1 MQGLLHPQFTSL
13 EIQGGGELG
22 DERSKAKIIKIQLTG
37 ASWFYFQNE
46 QHQEMQS
53 IHVTILRKAQ
63 RI

>member
-22 DERSKAKIIKIQLTG
+22 DERSEAEIIKTELTG

-46 QHQEMQS
+46 QYQEMQS
-53 IHVTILRKAQ
+53 IHVIILRNAQ